1 LSTDSSAISIAL
13 LFYAIKA
20 REARPDAPP
29 ARRGLKTNY
38 TDSELTDL
46 IRPEIAASPFHSEG
60 HRKIWVRLR
69 YKGIRTTLLH
79 QLEEDVGLFGFQV
92 EVAQFIDLKQVQAGE
107 TFQELARGT
116 VGRETESVPPQAKRV
131 CEAQPHPTSEFG
143 K

>member
-13 LFYAIKA
+13 LFHAIKA

-46 IRPEIAASPFHSEG
+46 IRPEIAASPFHGEG

-69 YKGIRTTLLH
+69 YKGIRTTGYRFAPATASSKRPR
-79 QLEEDVGLFGFQV
+79 GLSLG
-92 EVAQFIDLKQVQAGE
+92 ARASLAGDS
-107 TFQELARGT
+107 A
-116 VGRETESVPPQAKRV
+116 
-131 CEAQPHPTSEFG
+131 
-143 K
+143 